1 MGVHEQDAHQKGRR
15 ERERKRERGRK
26 KKKKKDSLLLEPG
39 KGTNKHKLK
48 HRNLEPIDLSQRS

>member
-15 ERERKRERGRK
+15 EREKEREGEK
-26 KKKKKDSLLLEPG
+26 EKKKKDSLLLEPG